1 MRRFINAKIYLQ
13 LQHGK
18 VQLVNDPI
26 WLSDAKSLIA
36 KYNTEINS
44 LSLLNI
50 TLLNVL
56 NLLQIRILLTIMFLT
71 LI

>member
-1 MRRFINAKIYLQ
+1 MQNLLVIAT
-13 LQHGK
+13 HGK

-50 TLLNVL
+50 TY
-56 NLLQIRILLTIMFLT
+56 
-71 LI
+71 